1 MAILPGLTPEQQVT
15 VGPGGVDR
23 QKTQAPKID
32 TRVESMR
39 QLSPNASPVDRSV
52 GGVNPG
58 GADVYR
64 SATTTLLSELSKV
77 EPKLQAV
84 LAERERMLRE
94 QAELEAQRQ
103 MTKMSF
109 DEAQEAVKTGQLPAS
124 ENPYTK
130 EAWKRLYGTRAGL
143 ESTRAMLEEYNTTFD
158 KDNGD
163 IQELINK
170 HRQPVLDMFGDD
182 VQLNRGFYAAAN
194 DAEQKI
200 KNAHTEYS
208 ITKKEADAA
217 QAISDIAGE
226 TMRRGMESGAT
237 PEQIAIEVH
246 RQTDASAKLFGLEV
260 RQIEG
265 FLMKT
270 LEPLAS
276 EGNVDLVKAILENKR
291 GGLGSLG
298 NKAENI
304 VVGQKLIGMAEKV
317 RDDKIYEAAVDFRI
331 KADEDAMKGIF
342 REPVMRQALTDK
354 KITEAQYMGWNSE
367 ALRARQKAADD
378 RQKEALLRA
387 SENSIKMSNLQTLS
401 NMLNG
406 RDYLNIGDEQLT
418 ATGSVRERSRDTQR
432 DEAILGAME
441 SIRGEVV
448 TPESKAMLAAVGI
461 NAEVGSTLDTTQV
474 ATAES
479 ALFQRTGAQSPVFK
493 SLATKVLTLPAAGGI
508 VDTRLPID
516 QLTVK
521 LNNELPPPELTPD
534 LEYTMAFIGS
544 SASRGSP
551 EETMAF
557 ISYQAGAKEAQDL
570 MQVYD
575 IVKKSGGRTSPEMAL
590 RQVQISNILA
600 ETKLKKGSVPQTAAA
615 MSKNKALEKLGA
627 QIMTPTTSE
636 LQRGIFAG
644 SSDLMSYD
652 DAAVT
657 AANRLAKTTTVVD
670 GVAIQVAPVYLKNG
684 KSYNTSELLSVGK
697 EFEANRLVQYA
708 YQNGL
713 DPDTIELSSDVL
725 ADLIN
730 ESSPDYDAS
739 TGESYTLN
747 SKFVTWT
754 EIKDRP
760 GLVQLVDVQEF
771 RPVTEYDGT
780 PIYRT
785 LDDLVRIYEKNQA
798 AKAINEQRT
807 IEAINATRDKSN
819 PNHGLPVDKPASD
832 SFGSYTLARDR

>member
-1 MAILPGLTPEQQVT
+1 MALLPGLTPEQQVS
-15 VGPGGVDR
+15 VGPGGVDK

-39 QLSPNASPVDRSV
+39 QLSPTASPVDRSF
-52 GGVNPG
+52 GARNPG

-64 SATTTLLSELSKV
+64 SPTTTLFDALSKV
-77 EPKLQAV
+77 EPQLQKV
-84 LAERERMLRE
+84 VAERDRKLRE
-94 QAELEAQRQ
+94 DAELEAQRQ

-109 DEAQEAVKTGQLPAS
+109 EEAQAAVQNGELPAS
-124 ENPYTK
+124 ENPYTQA
-130 EAWKRLYGTRAGL
+130 AWKRLYGTRAGL
-143 ESTRAMLEEYNTTFD
+143 EANRAMMEEYNTTFD

-170 HRQPVLDMFGDD
+170 HKNPILDMFKDD
-182 VQLNRGFYAAAN
+182 VQFNRGFYAAAT
-194 DAEQKI
+194 DTEEKL
-200 KNAHTEYS
+200 KNAHTQYS
-208 ITKKEADAA
+208 IVKREADASQTIA
-217 QAISDIAGE
+217 DIAGE
-226 TMRRGMESGAT
+226 TIKRGVESGASNS
-237 PEQIAIEVH
+237 EIAKAIFS
-246 RQTDASAKLFGLEV
+246 QTDASAKLLGLEP
-260 RQIEG
+260 RQVEG
-265 FLMKT
+265 FLMEQLKAVANDGNADLLKAL
-270 LEPLAS
+270 LED
-276 EGNVDLVKAILENKR
+276 NR

-298 NKAENI
+298 KKAENI
-304 VVGQKLIGMAEKV
+304 VTGQNLMATAEKV
-317 RDDKIYEAAVDFRI
+317 MDDKIYEAAVDFRI
-331 KADEDAMKGIF
+331 KADEDAMRGIF
-342 REPVMRQALTDK
+342 REPVMRQALADK
-354 KITEAQYMGWNSE
+354 KITEAQYYGWKSE

-406 RDYLNIGDEQLT
+406 KDYLNIGDEQIT
-418 ATGSVRERSRDTQR
+418 PTGSVRKRSKDTQS
-432 DEAILGAME
+432 DEAILSAME

-448 TPESKAMLAAVGI
+448 TPESKAILATIGI

-493 SLATKVLTLPAAGGI
+493 SLAKKVLTLPAAGGI
-508 VDTRLPID
+508 VDTRLPMD

-521 LNNELPPPELTPD
+521 LNNDLPPPEMTPD
-534 LEYTMAFIGS
+534 LKYTMTFIGA

-600 ETKLKKGSVPQTAAA
+600 EAKLKKGSVPQTAAV

-636 LQRGIFAG
+636 LQRNLFAG

-652 DAAVT
+652 DASVT

-670 GVAIQVAPVYLKNG
+670 GVAIQVAPVYLKDG

-697 EFEANRLVQYA
+697 EFEANRLLQYA

-739 TGESYTLN
+739 TGEVYTLN
-747 SKFVTWT
+747 PKFVTWS

-771 RPVTEYDGT
+771 RPVTDYDGT

-785 LDDLVRIYEKNQA
+785 MDDLVRIYEKNQA

-819 PNHGLPVDKPASD
+819 PNHGLPVEKPASD
-832 SFGSYTLARDR
+832 SFGGYVLARDR